1 MIGTRPRPVRHA
13 RARATIITRIR
24 YYVSSVWTLARGVRN
39 WPALPLLLIGQ
50 PVTLRLRDGSQFH
63 ARSLLEMWIVKE
75 TCLDDTYA
83 CSGRVPPDAVV
94 MDIGAGAGDFA
105 VWSATHLRARVVHA
119 FEPHEASFALLQAHL
134 ALNVLTCV
142 VPHRVAIGPRTGS
155 VRLVVAAEPSQS
167 RSVPSGAREGEPCA
181 AWSLADAFDRC
192 GVEQCDLLKLDCEGA
207 EFSIL
212 LDADPDVLARVRQ
225 IRLEYHDGI
234 GPRTHRDLMRAL
246 DLAGFY
252 VSDRP
257 SPVHGHL
264 GILIA
269 DRR

>member
-1 MIGTRPRPVRHA
+1 MTGHA
-13 RARATIITRIR
+13 RSTMATRIG
-24 YYVSSVWTLARGVRN
+24 YYLSSVWTLATGIRN
-39 WPALPLLLIGQ
+39 WPALPLLVIGQ
-50 PVTLRLRDGSQFH
+50 PVTIRLRDGSQFH

-83 CSGRVPPDAVV
+83 CIGRVPPDGVV
-94 MDIGAGAGDFA
+94 VDIGAGVGDFA
-105 VWSATHLRARVVHA
+105 VWSARHLRARVVHA
-119 FEPHEASFALLQAHL
+119 FEPHEGSFARLEAHL
-134 ALNVLTCV
+134 TLNQLTSV
-142 VPHRVAIGPRTGS
+142 VPRRVAIGARTDS
-155 VRLVVAAEPSQS
+155 IQFVAAAEPSQS
-167 RSVPSGAREGEPCA
+167 RSVPSGAREGEPCE

-212 LDADPDVLARVRQ
+212 LDADPEVLARVRR
-225 IRLEYHDGI
+225 IRLEYHEGI

-246 DLAGFY
+246 EAAGFD
-252 VSDRP
+252 VSNRP
-257 SPVHGHL
+257 SPVHAHL